1 MPRLADGFVGELK
14 DRVDLFDIVSRYVQ
28 LKKSGS
34 SWVGLS
40 PFNKE
45 KTPSFYVHPQQGFF
59 NCFSSGEKG
68 DGITFIQ
75 KIENLDFYEAV
86 EYLSREFN
94 IPLRFQEG
102 TSSAQ
107 PLGQSRR
114 KELYALQEMVRDW
127 FHDQFNGSDKESETA
142 RNYWV
147 NERKFTHETA
157 SQFGV
162 GYAPVDRF
170 ALGKFLCKKAIPEA
184 ILAKSGLF
192 YERKN
197 QSDWVSIFCGR
208 LMIPIREKLGRIC
221 GFTGRKL
228 SVTPEW
234 GEKKAPKYVNSPETP
249 IFLKG
254 QLLFNLD
261 LANKA
266 INEQKD
272 FLLVEGQLDAI
283 RCHTEGFHTTVAPQG
298 TAFKD
303 TQAELMRKSN
313 PRRIV
318 CLLDGDEAG
327 QKAAL
332 SYVPIFLKT
341 GLDAHFATIPVGSDP
356 DQILVNQGKE
366 GLQKLIQEGQPMV
379 KYVCSKILSSSPTPQ
394 EKAKVGDFFFPPL
407 AEMDSMVLCDSYL
420 NEISA
425 ALEVPSSSVKTDFL
439 KYKNKRRPAYQERAS
454 TPASQKK
461 TDRGTERLTTAEDD
475 LLYCLLHDVRL
486 GRSLAQILD
495 PSWLDTKVIAGRILG
510 KVIAEISA
518 DGPLS
523 ISEMEELL
531 EEDDERFLFQSI
543 IFQENEE
550 DPDQNIIELA
560 NHCISALFVRQSRF
574 AEKNLL
580 NNLQENSS
588 TSLSTDDLRTQ
599 LKEIRISRKSP
610 PKIFDTELEPKP

>member
-14 DRVDLFDIVSRYVQ
+14 DRIDLFDIVSRYVQ

-45 KTPSFYVHPQQGFF
+45 KTPSFYVHPQKGFF

-102 TSSAQ
+102 TSSLQ
-107 PLGQSRR
+107 PLGQSLR
-114 KELYALQEMVRDW
+114 KELYALQEMVKDW
-127 FHDQFNGSDKESETA
+127 FHEQFNGNDKESETA
-142 RNYWV
+142 RDYWV
-147 NERKFTHETA
+147 NERKFTQETA
-157 SQFGV
+157 IQFGV

-170 ALGKFLCKKAIPEA
+170 ALGKFLRKKLIPDH

-234 GEKKAPKYVNSPETP
+234 GDKKAPKYVNSPETP

-283 RCHTEGFHTTVAPQG
+283 RCHTEGFHTTVA
-298 TAFKD
+298 
-303 TQAELMRKSN
+303 
-313 PRRIV
+313 
-318 CLLDGDEAG
+318 
-327 QKAAL
+327 
-332 SYVPIFLKT
+332 
-341 GLDAHFATIPVGSDP
+341 
-356 DQILVNQGKE
+356 
-366 GLQKLIQEGQPMV
+366 
-379 KYVCSKILSSSPTPQ
+379 
-394 EKAKVGDFFFPPL
+394 
-407 AEMDSMVLCDSYL
+407 
-420 NEISA
+420 
-425 ALEVPSSSVKTDFL
+425 
-439 KYKNKRRPAYQERAS
+439 
-454 TPASQKK
+454 
-461 TDRGTERLTTAEDD
+461 
-475 LLYCLLHDVRL
+475 
-486 GRSLAQILD
+486 
-495 PSWLDTKVIAGRILG
+495 
-510 KVIAEISA
+510 
-518 DGPLS
+518 
-523 ISEMEELL
+523 
-531 EEDDERFLFQSI
+531 
-543 IFQENEE
+543 
-550 DPDQNIIELA
+550 
-560 NHCISALFVRQSRF
+560 
-574 AEKNLL
+574 
-580 NNLQENSS
+580 
-588 TSLSTDDLRTQ
+588 
-599 LKEIRISRKSP
+599 
-610 PKIFDTELEPKP
+610 

>member
-1 MPRLADGFVGELK
+1 MPRLANGFVGELK
-14 DRVDLFDIVSRYVQ
+14 DQIDLFDLVSRYVE

-45 KTPSFYVHPQQGFF
+45 KTPSFYVHPQKGFF

-75 KIENLDFYEAV
+75 KVENLDFYEAI

-94 IPLRFQEG
+94 IPLRFMEG
-102 TSSAQ
+102 ATSTQSH
-107 PLGQSRR
+107 GQSIRR
-114 KELYALQEMVRDW
+114 ELYALQEMVKDW
-127 FHDQFNGSDKESETA
+127 FHEQFTADDEESKTG
-142 RNYWV
+142 RHYWIE
-147 NERKFTHETA
+147 ERKFNFETA
-157 SQFGV
+157 SNFGV

-170 ALGKFLCKKAIPEA
+170 ALGQFLRKKSIPDYL
-184 ILAKSGLF
+184 LAKSGLF

-197 QSDWVSIFCGR
+197 RNDWVSIFCGR

-228 SVTPEW
+228 SITPEW
-234 GEKKAPKYVNSPETP
+234 GQKKAPKYVNSPETP
-249 IFLKG
+249 IFFKG

-283 RCHTEGFHTTVAPQG
+283 RCHSEGFHTTVAPQG

-318 CLLDGDEAG
+318 CLLDGDDAG

-341 GLDAHFATIPVGSDP
+341 GLDAHFATLPIGSDP
-356 DQILVNQGKE
+356 DQILINQGRE
-366 GLQKLIQEGQPMV
+366 GLAKIIEEGKPMV
-379 KYVCSKILSSSPTPQ
+379 KYVCSKIFSNHPTPN
-394 EKAKVGDFFFPPL
+394 EKTRVGEFFFPFL
-407 AEMDSMVLCDSYL
+407 TEMESMVLCESYL
-420 NEISA
+420 NEISTA
-425 ALEVPSSSVKTDFL
+425 IDVPPASVKADFN
-439 KYKNKRRPAYQERAS
+439 KYKKNRRPAYQ
-454 TPASQKK
+454 QKMSP
-461 TDRGTERLTTAEDD
+461 THPPMEEEPYTERLTTAEDD
-475 LLYCLLHDVRL
+475 LIYCLLHDVRL
-486 GRSLAQILD
+486 GRSLAQIIN
-495 PSWLDTKVIAGRILG
+495 PSWLDTKVTAGRILA

-523 ISEMEELL
+523 TAEMENLL
-531 EEDDERFLFQSI
+531 EEDDERFLFQNI
-543 IFQENEE
+543 LFQEHDA
-550 DPDQNIIELA
+550 DPDQNILDLA
-560 NHCISALFVRQSRF
+560 NHCISAMFIRHSRS
-574 AEKNLL
+574 AEKDLL
-580 NNLQENSS
+580 RNLQVNSS
-588 TSLSTDDLRTQ
+588 TTLSNTELRNQ

-610 PKIFDTELEPKP
+610 PQIFENELEPIP

>member
-14 DRVDLFDIVSRYVQ
+14 DRIDLFDLVSRYVE

-45 KTPSFYVHPQQGFF
+45 KTPSFYVHPQKGFF

-75 KIENLDFYEAV
+75 KIENLEFYEAI

-94 IPLRFQEG
+94 IPLRFQKG
-102 TSSAQ
+102 AVATQSK
-107 PLGQSRR
+107 GQSIR
-114 KELYALQEMVRDW
+114 KELYALQAIVKEW
-127 FHDQFNGSDKESETA
+127 FHEQLIACGAESKTA
-142 RNYWV
+142 QHYWIE
-147 NERKFTHETA
+147 ERKFSYEIA
-157 SQFGV
+157 SKFGV
-162 GYAPVDRF
+162 GYAPVDRY
-170 ALGKFLCKKAIPEA
+170 ALGQFLLRKSIPEQL
-184 ILAKSGLF
+184 LAKSGLF

-197 QSDWVSIFCGR
+197 QNDWVSIFCGR

-228 SVTPEW
+228 SLTPEW

-249 IFLKG
+249 IFIKG

-266 INEQKD
+266 INDQKD

-283 RCHTEGFHTTVAPQG
+283 RCYIEGFHTTVAPQG

-313 PRRIV
+313 PRRII
-318 CLLDGDEAG
+318 CLLDGDDAG

-341 GLDAHFATIPVGSDP
+341 GLDAHFAVLPIGSDP
-356 DQILVNQGKE
+356 DHILIEQGREGLAKIIKE
-366 GLQKLIQEGQPMV
+366 GKPMV
-379 KYVCSKILSSSPTPQ
+379 NYVCSKILSHPPTPH
-394 EKAKVGDFFFPPL
+394 EKKQVGEFFFPPL
-407 AEMDSMVLCDSYL
+407 ADMESMVLCDSYL
-420 NEISA
+420 NDISIA
-425 ALEVPSSSVKTDFL
+425 IDVAPSSVKADFH
-439 KYKNKRRPAYQERAS
+439 KYKKNRRPAYREKMSRAYR
-454 TPASQKK
+454 TKEK
-461 TDRGTERLTTAEDD
+461 LNTERLTTAEDD

-486 GRSLAQILD
+486 GRSLAQIID
-495 PSWLDTKVIAGRILG
+495 PSWLDTRVIAGRILA

-518 DGPLS
+518 DGSLS
-523 ISEMEELL
+523 SAEMEDLL
-531 EEDDERFLFQSI
+531 DEDEERFVFQKILFQEYE
-543 IFQENEE
+543 Q
-550 DPDQNIIELA
+550 DPDQNILDLA
-560 NHCISALFVRQSRF
+560 NHCISAMFIRHSRS

-580 NNLQENSS
+580 RNLQSNTS
-588 TSLSTDDLRTQ
+588 TTLTTTELRNQ
-599 LKEIRISRKSP
+599 LKEIRISRNSP
-610 PKIFDTELEPKP
+610 PQIFDNELEPQP

>member
-1 MPRLADGFVGELK
+1 MPRLADGFIGELK
-14 DRVDLFDIVSRYVQ
+14 DRIDLYDLISRYVE

-45 KTPSFYVHPQQGFF
+45 KTPSFYVHPQKGFF

-86 EYLSREFN
+86 EYLSREFS

-102 TSSAQ
+102 TSTIQ
-107 PLGQSRR
+107 PLGQNIR
-114 KELYALQEMVRDW
+114 KELFTLHEMVKDW
-127 FHDQFNGSDKESETA
+127 FQEQFKKKDEENETA
-142 RNYWV
+142 QHYWIK
-147 NERKFTHETA
+147 ERKFTEENA
-157 SQFGV
+157 NEFGI
-162 GYAPVDRF
+162 GYAPVDRY
-170 ALGKFLCKKAIPEA
+170 ALGKFLRLKGISEK
-184 ILAKSGLF
+184 LLSKSGLF

-197 QSDWVSIFCGR
+197 STDLVSIFCGR

-234 GEKKAPKYVNSPETP
+234 GDKKAPKYVNSPETP

-266 INEQKD
+266 INEHKD

-283 RCHTEGFHTTVAPQG
+283 RCYTNGFHTAVAPQG

-313 PRRIV
+313 PRRVV

-356 DQILVNQGKE
+356 DQILVEKGKE
-366 GLQKLIQEGQPMV
+366 ALSKIISEGKPMV
-379 KYVCSKILSSSPTPQ
+379 QYVCSKLLTPNPSPH
-394 EKAKVGDFFFPPL
+394 EKTKVTDFFFPSL
-407 AEMDSMVLCDSYL
+407 AEMESMVLCDSYL
-420 NEISA
+420 SEISES
-425 ALEVPSSSVKTDFL
+425 LHIPQSSVKTDFQ
-439 KYKNKRRPAYQERAS
+439 KFKRNRRPSYQEKS
-454 TPASQKK
+454 LTPQIHEGK
-461 TDRGTERLTTAEDD
+461 TRNTERLTTAEDD

-486 GRSLAQILD
+486 GRSLAQIID
-495 PSWLDTKVIAGRILG
+495 PSWLDTKVIAGRILS
-510 KVIAEISA
+510 KILAEVLA
-518 DGPLS
+518 DGSLS
-523 ISEMEELL
+523 SAEMEELL
-531 EEDDERFLFQSI
+531 ESDDERFHFQSLL
-543 IFQENEE
+543 FHESDEE
-550 DPDQNIIELA
+550 SDRELLELA
-560 NHCISALFVRQSRF
+560 NHCIAALFSRHSRIS
-574 AEKNLL
+574 EKNLL
-580 NNLQENSS
+580 NKIQQQEPSKIS
-588 TSLSTDDLRTQ
+588 TS
-599 LKEIRISRKSP
+599 EIRIKLKELRVSRKSP
-610 PKIFDTELEPKP
+610 PQISDIELEPNP

>member
-14 DRVDLFDIVSRYVQ
+14 DRIDLYDIVSRYVQ

-45 KTPSFYVHPQQGFF
+45 KTPSFYVHPQKGFF

-86 EYLSREFN
+86 EYLSREFS

-102 TSSAQ
+102 SSSVQ
-107 PLGQSRR
+107 PLGQNIR
-114 KELYALQEMVRDW
+114 KELFAIQEVAKDW
-127 FHDQFNGSDKESETA
+127 FQEQFNKKIKENQTA
-142 RNYWV
+142 QNYWV
-147 NERKFTHETA
+147 DERKFSLETA
-157 SQFGV
+157 HEFGI
-162 GYAPVDRF
+162 GYAPVDRHL
-170 ALGKFLCKKAIPEA
+170 LGKFLTSKGISDN

-197 QSDWVSIFCGR
+197 KTEWVSIFCGR

-266 INEQKD
+266 LNEQKD

-283 RCHTEGFHTTVAPQG
+283 RCYIEGFQTTVAPQG

-313 PRRIV
+313 PRRVV

-341 GLDAHFATIPVGSDP
+341 GLDAYFATIPKGSDP
-356 DQILVNQGKE
+356 DQILVNEGKGSLSNIISE
-366 GLQKLIQEGQPMV
+366 GKPMV
-379 KYVCSKILSSSPTPQ
+379 KYVCSKLLSPSPSPH
-394 EKAKVGDFFFPPL
+394 EKSKVTDFFFPAL
-407 AEMDSMVLCDSYL
+407 AEMESMVMCDSYL
-420 NEISA
+420 NEISGS
-425 ALEVPSSSVKTDFL
+425 LDVPPSSVKTDFQ
-439 KYKNKRRPAYQERAS
+439 KFKRNRRPKYQENPS
-454 TPASQKK
+454 IPKIQDIK
-461 TDRGTERLTTAEDD
+461 TTKTERLTTAEDD

-486 GRSLAQILD
+486 GRSLAQIID
-495 PSWLDTKVIAGRILG
+495 PSWLDTKVVAGRILA
-510 KVIAEISA
+510 KIFAEVLA
-518 DGPLS
+518 DGSLKT
-523 ISEMEELL
+523 SEMEELL
-531 EEDDERFLFQSI
+531 ETDEERFHFQSLLFQESDDDSEKEI
-543 IFQENEE
+543 LEIS
-550 DPDQNIIELA
+550 
-560 NHCISALFVRQSRF
+560 NHCIAVIFSRF
-574 AEKNLL
+574 SRILEKDLLENLK
-580 NNLQENSS
+580 NFETTS
-588 TSLSTDDLRTQ
+588 TSNVEIRTK
-599 LKEIRISRKSP
+599 LKEIRTSRKSP
-610 PKIFDTELEPKP
+610 PQISEIELEPIP

>member
-1 MPRLADGFVGELK
+1 
-14 DRVDLFDIVSRYVQ
+14 
-28 LKKSGS
+28 
-34 SWVGLS
+34 
-40 PFNKE
+40 
-45 KTPSFYVHPQQGFF
+45 
-59 NCFSSGEKG
+59 
-68 DGITFIQ
+68 
-75 KIENLDFYEAV
+75 
-86 EYLSREFN
+86 
-94 IPLRFQEG
+94 
-102 TSSAQ
+102 
-107 PLGQSRR
+107 
-114 KELYALQEMVRDW
+114 MVRDW
-127 FHDQFNGSDKESETA
+127 FHEQFNGNDKESKTA
-142 RNYWV
+142 RDYWV
-147 NERKFTHETA
+147 NERKFSHETA
-157 SQFGV
+157 IQFGV

-170 ALGKFLCKKAIPEA
+170 ALGKFLRKKLVPDH

-313 PRRIV
+313 PRRII

-341 GLDAHFATIPVGSDP
+341 GLDAHFATIPIGSDP

-379 KYVCSKILSSSPTPQ
+379 KYVCSKILSANPTPQ
-394 EKAKVGDFFFPPL
+394 EKTKVGDFFFPPL

-420 NEISA
+420 NEISET
-425 ALEVPSSSVKTDFL
+425 LDVPSSSVKADFH
-439 KYKNKRRPAYQERAS
+439 KYKNNRRPAYQERAS
-454 TPASQKK
+454 TPSSQKK
-461 TDRGTERLTTAEDD
+461 PDRGTERLTTAEDD

-486 GRSLAQILD
+486 GRSLAQIIN
-495 PSWLDTKVIAGRILG
+495 PSWLDTKVVAGRILG

-543 IFQENEE
+543 LFQENED
-550 DPDQNIIELA
+550 DPDQNITELA

-580 NNLQENSS
+580 NNLQENTP

-610 PKIFDTELEPKP
+610 PQIFDTELEPKP